1 MLTKVEYKPV
11 KVEGEVNYVSH
22 TGPPYYEY
30 GVRFLDPT
38 GRSLGYMQ
46 CGWSTS
52 KRSAD
57 ALMRSAVERM
67 AVVVN
72 TTSGNRKDDSSKE

>member
-1 MLTKVEYKPV
+1 MSKLTKVEYTPV
-11 KVEGEVNYVSH
+11 KVEGEVAYVNTH
-22 TGPPYYEY
+22 TGPPYYEF
-30 GVRFLDPT
+30 GIRFLDPM

-57 ALMRSAVERM
+57 TLMRSHVKRM
-67 AVVVN
+67 EGLVA
-72 TTSGNRKDDSSKE
+72 TS